1 MTEYKYWI
9 VDDDTNDAK
18 MGIIWLKINRPDK
31 TNAFNEEMA
40 IELGEVL
47 DSLMKNEELR
57 VLILGSNTNNFSA
70 GADIEWFARISGEEA
85 QEVSRKSHEIFGKM
99 QEFKVPVIAA
109 IKGFCFTAG
118 LELSLC
124 ADMIYVADNAKLG
137 LLETSFGITPG
148 GGGTQRLVRLIG
160 PNRAKE
166 MIFNARAVG
175 AEEAFRIGLANAVFP
190 LEEFDAK
197 ISRIA
202 RKMIMNDE
210 GAIARCK
217 NLVNLATF
225 SSEEGFREEE
235 KCFNTSFAS
244 GEPRSRLTIFMKQQE
259 RARKKKE
266 RKARKLAEKQ
276 KTEEL

>member
-1 MTEYKYWI
+1 MTDYKYW
-9 VDDDTNDAK
+9 VLDDTSNDAQ
-18 MGIIWLKINRPDK
+18 MGIYWLKLNRPDK

-40 IELGEVL
+40 LELGEIL
-47 DSLMKNEELR
+47 DALLKNEELR
-57 VLILGSNTNNFSA
+57 ILILGSTTNNFSA

-85 QEVSRKSHEIFGKM
+85 EQVSIRSHEIFGKL

-109 IKGFCFTAG
+109 VKGFCFTAG

-124 ADMIYVADNAKLG
+124 CDMIYVADNARLG

-148 GGGTQRLVRLIG
+148 AGGTQRLVRLVG

-166 MIFNARAVG
+166 MIFNARAVN
-175 AEEAFRIGLANAVFP
+175 AEEAVRIGLANAMYP
-190 LEEFDAK
+190 LDEFDTRVT
-197 ISRIA
+197 RIA
-202 RKMIMNDE
+202 RKMIMNDA

-225 SSEEGFREEE
+225 SSEEGFRGEE
-235 KCFNTSFAS
+235 KSFNISFAS

-259 RARKKKE
+259 RERRKKE
-266 RKARKLAEKQ
+266 RKARKMAQ
-276 KTEEL
+276 KNQTE

>member
-9 VDDDTNDAK
+9 LEDTSNDAQ
-18 MGIIWLKINRPDK
+18 MGIYWLKLNRPEK

-40 IELGEVL
+40 LELGEIL
-47 DSLMKNEELR
+47 DSLMKKEDLR
-57 VLILGSNTNNFSA
+57 ILILGSTTSNFSA

-85 QEVSRKSHEIFGKM
+85 EQVSIRSHEIFGKL
-99 QEFKVPVIAA
+99 QEFKTPVIAA
-109 IKGFCFTAG
+109 VKGFCFTAG

-124 ADMIYVADNAKLG
+124 CDMIYVADNAKLG

-148 GGGTQRLVRLIG
+148 AGGTQRLVRLVG
-160 PNRAKE
+160 SNRAKE

-175 AEEAFRIGLANAVFP
+175 AEEAVRIGLANASFP
-190 LEEFDAK
+190 LDEFDAK
-197 ISRIA
+197 IARIA

-217 NLVNLATF
+217 NLINLATF
-225 SSEEGFREEE
+225 SSEEGFRGEE
-235 KCFNTSFAS
+235 KSFNVSFAS

-259 RARKKKE
+259 RERKKKE
-266 RKARKLAEKQ
+266 RKERKSAEQQ
-276 KTEEL
+276 KSEE